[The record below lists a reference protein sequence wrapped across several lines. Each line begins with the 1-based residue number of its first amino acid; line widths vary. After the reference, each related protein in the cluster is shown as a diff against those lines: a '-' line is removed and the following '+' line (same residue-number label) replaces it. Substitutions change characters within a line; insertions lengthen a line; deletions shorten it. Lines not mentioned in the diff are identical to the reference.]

1 MKKMVL
7 ATSNV
12 NKLQEIREILGDL
25 DIEILSLS
33 DVGLAGIEIVEDGN
47 TYEENALKK
56 AREIMK
62 LTALDTI
69 ADDSGL
75 EVDALHGAPGIYSAR
90 FSGEG
95 ATDAL
100 NNALLLEK
108 LEGVPEQGRTA
119 RFISA
124 VGVVFSDGRE
134 LAVRGSVE
142 GVIGFGPQGENGF
155 GYDPLF
161 YCPETAC
168 TFAQLDAAMKNRISH
183 RARAL
188 SALHDALREV

>member
-12 NKLQEIREILGDL
+12 NKLREIRGILGDL

-33 DVGLAGIEIVEDGN
+33 DVGLAGIEIVEDGS

-62 LTALDTI
+62 LTDLDTI

-108 LEGVPEQGRTA
+108 LEGVPEQARTA
-119 RFISA
+119 RFVSA
-124 VGVVFSDGRE
+124 VGVAFSDGRE
-134 LAVRGSVE
+134 LAVRGTVE
-142 GVIGFGPQGENGF
+142 GMIGFGPQGENGF

-168 TFAQLDAAMKNRISH
+168 TFAQLDAALKNRISH